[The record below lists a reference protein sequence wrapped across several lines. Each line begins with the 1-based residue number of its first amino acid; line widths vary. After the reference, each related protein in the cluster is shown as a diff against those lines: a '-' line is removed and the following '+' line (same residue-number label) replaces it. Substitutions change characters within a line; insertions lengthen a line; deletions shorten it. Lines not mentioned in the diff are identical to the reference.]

1 MLSHGFK
8 SRWPRL
14 ASFPKTFRTAAWII
28 STQPLTVAVLVA
40 APEEPPGD
48 GSKKSRNGWPWWLQS
63 MDLFFLRFMKFT
75 AWFYIY
81 ICMFYLCWLKEWFWY
96 VLMFWY
102 GIYINGHI
110 VQKRMVTQRLECDY
124 LYCTNAENWTNKN
137 GNATLINGH
146 LSDWTNNMQRFE
158 QPKSKHKAKQVWSR
172 SKHFRPRGTTDQ

>member
-1 MLSHGFK
+1 MAQVGLLSQDFPD
-8 SRWPRL
+8 RRL
-14 ASFPKTFRTAAWII
+14 DHFHTAAHRGRARCG
-28 STQPLTVAVLVA
+28 TRGA
-40 APEEPPGD
+40 AWGWFQKKPERVTMVTTKY
-48 GSKKSRNGWPWWLQS
+48 GS
-63 MDLFFLRFMKFT
+63 FFLRFMKFT